1 VFSYVDPEMHKTLIA
16 NGKLVSIGD
25 TGNGEPNRNG
35 MGNGIINLLGPI
47 PLPRIVDDV
56 EYSFRWYPFVRRTE
70 HEQVLE
76 IADRLRQRQLEGLW
90 QLLTSQM
97 TVNSL
102 LVFGDFEAA
111 EAPLVRVHS
120 CCITGETFGS
130 MRCECGPQLES
141 AFRQIIAEG
150 AGAIVYMSGH
160 EGRGIGLW
168 AKGITY
174 LLQDMGQDTYDANR
188 SLNLPDDSRDFGD
201 AAIVLQHFL
210 QQPPRVRLLSNNPLK
225 RAALSDNGIEVASV
239 EQILTGV
246 CDHNLRYLRAKRDH
260 GHTLGELPGDE

>member
-1 VFSYVDPEMHKTLIA
+1 MFSYIDPEMHKSLITE
-16 NGKLVSIGD
+16 GKLVSVGSNGNENGD
-25 TGNGEPNRNG
+25 GLTSNK
-35 MGNGIINLLGPI
+35 INVLGPI
-47 PLPRIVDDV
+47 PLPRVVDET
-56 EYSFRWYPFVRRTE
+56 EYTFRWYPFVRRTE
-70 HEQVLE
+70 HEQVLD
-76 IADRLRQRQLEGLW
+76 IADRLRQQKLEGLW
-90 QLLTSQM
+90 QLLTAQM

-102 LVFGDFEAA
+102 LVYGDFEGA

-130 MRCECGPQLES
+130 LRCECGPQLES

-188 SLNLPDDSRDFGD
+188 SLNLPDDSRDFED
-201 AAIVLQHFL
+201 AATVLHHFL
-210 QQPPRVRLLSNNPLK
+210 REPARVRLLSNNPLK
-225 RAALSDNGIEVASV
+225 LKSLRDNGIEVASV

-260 GHTLGELPGDE
+260 GHTLGKLPGDA